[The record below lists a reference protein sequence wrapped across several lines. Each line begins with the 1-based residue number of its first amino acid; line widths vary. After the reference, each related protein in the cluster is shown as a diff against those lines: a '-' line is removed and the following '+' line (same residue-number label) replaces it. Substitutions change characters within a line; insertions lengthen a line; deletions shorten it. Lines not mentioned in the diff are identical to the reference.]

1 MRALPRRPGRPRVGP
16 RDPAERSPPAHA
28 GLLRGEGPR
37 PGPRRTRERPE
48 APPPARRRRRARRPG
63 GDLARGPAL
72 APALSSRPPPPRR
85 PSPPP
90 PRAPRP
96 GDSGCPRA
104 ARARRAAPARGE
116 RVRAPDRLGA
126 RGARRD
132 PIRLGRRGSPREP
145 CESDSP
151 GACRGG
157 SPPSPCDVD
166 RSSRARAE
174 AGDPADRSG
183 RRDSGALRR
192 PERACRTGGDRP
204 AGERDRP
211 LQQRA
216 ARQGDPCPP
225 RPAPGPGGRGRRP
238 RPRPAGAPRARPR
251 LPRDRRTRDRPG
263 NPLPG
268 RPLRLAPIPDRGA
281 RRARPRRRELGAMVG
296 REPGGDRSRRPSR
309 PGRPRAVSPFRRP
322 RALLSLLLLAGCRIE
337 WELPPSGELS
347 PVGGPGSG
355 ISTASAPAGGKTS
368 YSIRSRG
375 ELVVETR
382 EEVPFARLGVTT
394 KTASRTEM
402 RAQGI
407 EGPAAVKVLT
417 VEPDGPAAR
426 AGIAPGDLLTNV
438 DGTDLLS
445 SEHLREVLRKTVPTG
460 PVPILGRRNGE
471 AFGVDATLEV
481 RREPRRRTEY
491 RTLEHSRET

>member
-1 MRALPRRPGRPRVGP
+1 M
-16 RDPAERSPPAHA
+16 
-28 GLLRGEGPR
+28 
-37 PGPRRTRERPE
+37 
-48 APPPARRRRRARRPG
+48 
-63 GDLARGPAL
+63 
-72 APALSSRPPPPRR
+72 
-85 PSPPP
+85 
-90 PRAPRP
+90 
-96 GDSGCPRA
+96 
-104 ARARRAAPARGE
+104 
-116 RVRAPDRLGA
+116 
-126 RGARRD
+126 
-132 PIRLGRRGSPREP
+132 
-145 CESDSP
+145 
-151 GACRGG
+151 
-157 SPPSPCDVD
+157 
-166 RSSRARAE
+166 
-174 AGDPADRSG
+174 
-183 RRDSGALRR
+183 
-192 PERACRTGGDRP
+192 
-204 AGERDRP
+204 
-211 LQQRA
+211 
-216 ARQGDPCPP
+216 
-225 RPAPGPGGRGRRP
+225 
-238 RPRPAGAPRARPR
+238 
-251 LPRDRRTRDRPG
+251 
-263 NPLPG
+263 
-268 RPLRLAPIPDRGA
+268 
-281 RRARPRRRELGAMVG
+281 
-296 REPGGDRSRRPSR
+296 
-309 PGRPRAVSPFRRP
+309 SPFRRP

-491 RTLEHSRET
+491 RTLEHSRETSEFGFEASTVPEDLAAVLFERPGTAVLLSDVPVGTPAYLAGLRQGDLIHSLNGAEVRSAPELLDRLEQVREARLTVTAGGRAFETTLRGRKGFGRS